1 MKFKWT
7 KIEQDAF
14 DKIKWIVACNNLLYY
29 PYFNKQF
36 KIQTDA
42 RIFQLGAVITKKGK
56 PIAFYSIKIT
66 GAQKRYTVTEKEML
80 STVETLK
87 EIITILIGKILR
99 TYNDHNNITCKFL
112 IPIEC

>member
-1 MKFKWT
+1 
-7 KIEQDAF
+7 
-14 DKIKWIVACNNLLYY
+14 
-29 PYFNKQF
+29 
-36 KIQTDA
+36 
-42 RIFQLGAVITKKGK
+42 
-56 PIAFYSIKIT
+56 
-66 GAQKRYTVTEKEML
+66 ML